1 MFAIII
7 FEYFWVGNNLTT
19 MVKFYMKQIL
29 LIIFFGLILT
39 NCTVKYK
46 VVGKYEEFN
55 EVFIGTVN
63 SDLMSG
69 TAVIEVETVPSKMKC
84 SGNSRIN
91 FIPASNYLIPGYCK
105 GQKGIATLMCSL
117 TGRVEGTFTTKSCT
131 KGYGTGFDK
140 EGRMFAFTFGFSEED
155 AKIEIDRLM
164 AEVKNKPDLPIY
176 EPEKVRKEKGFS
188 TGTGFFISN
197 EGHMITNYHV
207 IRNANNI
214 TVSVDDKELIAKVIA
229 QDKVN
234 DIAIIKIDDVEN
246 ISALPII
253 KAKNSDVG
261 EEVFTLGYPLV
272 DVQGKELKATFGR
285 INAMSGLE
293 DDVRLMQID
302 VPIQPGNSGGPLINS
317 KGEVIGIVTAT
328 LDSIVTLYK
337 KGVLPQNVNFAV
349 KSDYIFPVLENIT
362 SENKSNS
369 KKEFSAWVKKYRN
382 SVKMVIAR

>member
-1 MFAIII
+1 
-7 FEYFWVGNNLTT
+7 
-19 MVKFYMKQIL
+19 MKQIL
-29 LIIFFGLILT
+29 LIIFFGLILS

-63 SDLMSG
+63 SDLMTG
-69 TAVIEVETVPSKMKC
+69 TSVIEVETVPSKMKC
-84 SGNSRIN
+84 NGNSRIT
-91 FIPASNYLIPGYCK
+91 FIPASNYLIPGYCG
-105 GQKGIATLMCSL
+105 GQKGVATLMCSL
-117 TGRVEGTFTTKSCT
+117 TGRVDATFTAKSCT

-140 EGRMFAFTFGFSEED
+140 EGRMFAFTFGFKEEE

-207 IRNANNI
+207 IKNANKI
-214 TVSVDDKELIAKVIA
+214 TVSINDKVLVAKVIA

-234 DIAIIKIDDVEN
+234 DIAIIKIDNVEN

-253 KAKNSDVG
+253 KANSDVG

-317 KGEVIGIVTAT
+317 KGEVIGNTQHLTNSYI
-328 LDSIVTLYK
+328 IQ

-369 KKEFSAWVKKYRN
+369 KKEFSAWVKKYKD

>member
-1 MFAIII
+1 
-7 FEYFWVGNNLTT
+7 
-19 MVKFYMKQIL
+19 MKKIL
-29 LIIFFGLILT
+29 FLSLLCFFIT

-63 SDLMSG
+63 SDLMTG

-84 SGNSRIN
+84 NGNSRIT
-91 FIPASNYLIPGYCK
+91 FIPASNYFIPGYCG
-105 GQKGIATLMCSL
+105 GQKGVATLMCSL
-117 TGRVEGTFTTKSCT
+117 TGRVDATFTAKSCT
-131 KGYGTGFDK
+131 KGYGTGYDK
-140 EGRMFAFTFGFSEED
+140 EGRLFAFTFGYKEEE
-155 AKIEIDRLM
+155 ARIEIDRLM
-164 AEVKNKPDLPIY
+164 AEVQDKPELPIY

-197 EGHMITNYHV
+197 DGHMITNYHV
-207 IRNANNI
+207 IKNANSINVAIGEKEIEAKII
-214 TVSVDDKELIAKVIA
+214 T
-229 QDKVN
+229 QDKIN
-234 DIAIIKIDDVEN
+234 DIAIIKVEIPN
-246 ISALPII
+246 TESIPII
-253 KAKNSDVG
+253 RSSDSSVG

-285 INAMSGLE
+285 INAMSGLQ
-293 DDVRLMQID
+293 DDIRVMQVD

-328 LDSIVTLYK
+328 MDSIVTLYK

-349 KSDYIFPVLENIT
+349 KSDYIFPIINDIT
-362 SENKSNS
+362 TERKMSNKKDFSE
-369 KKEFSAWVKKYRN
+369 WVKKYRD

>member
-1 MFAIII
+1 
-7 FEYFWVGNNLTT
+7 
-19 MVKFYMKQIL
+19 MKQIL
-29 LIIFFGLILT
+29 LIIFFGLILS

-63 SDLMSG
+63 SDLMTG
-69 TAVIEVETVPSKMKC
+69 TSVIEVETVPSKMKC
-84 SGNSRIN
+84 NGNSRIT
-91 FIPASNYLIPGYCK
+91 FIPASNYLIPGYCG
-105 GQKGIATLMCSL
+105 GQKGVATLMCSL
-117 TGRVEGTFTTKSCT
+117 TGRVDATFTAKSCT

-140 EGRMFAFTFGFSEED
+140 EGRMFAFTFGFKEEE

-207 IRNANNI
+207 IKNANKI
-214 TVSVDDKELIAKVIA
+214 TVSINDKELVAKVIA

-234 DIAIIKIDDVEN
+234 DIAIIKIDNVEN

-261 EEVFTLGYPLV
+261 E
-272 DVQGKELKATFGR
+272 
-285 INAMSGLE
+285 
-293 DDVRLMQID
+293 
-302 VPIQPGNSGGPLINS
+302 LINYNDLINNNIN
-317 KGEVIGIVTAT
+317 KIKI
-328 LDSIVTLYK
+328 SIT
-337 KGVLPQNVNFAV
+337 NFN
-349 KSDYIFPVLENIT
+349 DPLNIFT
-362 SENKSNS
+362 
-369 KKEFSAWVKKYRN
+369 VKKSFDENFNGIILLNKKNVFFKIDNNGEYIEC
-382 SVKMVIAR
+382 KYKILH

>member
-1 MFAIII
+1 M
-7 FEYFWVGNNLTT
+7 
-19 MVKFYMKQIL
+19 
-29 LIIFFGLILT
+29 
-39 NCTVKYK
+39 
-46 VVGKYEEFN
+46 VGKYEEFN

-63 SDLMSG
+63 SDLMTG

-84 SGNSRIN
+84 NGNSRIT
-91 FIPASNYLIPGYCK
+91 FIPASNYFLPGYCG
-105 GQKGIATLMCSL
+105 GQKGVATLMCSL
-117 TGRVEGTFTTKSCT
+117 TGRVDATFTAKSCT
-131 KGYGTGFDK
+131 KGYGTGYDK
-140 EGRMFAFTFGFSEED
+140 EGRLFAFTFGFKEEE

-164 AEVKNKPDLPIY
+164 AEVKNKPELPIY

-188 TGTGFFISN
+188 TGTGFFISQ

-207 IRNANNI
+207 IKNSNKI
-214 TVSVDDKELIAKVIA
+214 TVSVEGDEIPAEVIT

-234 DIAIIKIDDVEN
+234 DIAIIKVEN
-246 ISALPII
+246 VKNISSLPII

-261 EEVFTLGYPLV
+261 EEVFTLGYPLI

-285 INAMSGLE
+285 INALSGLE

-349 KSDYIFPVLENIT
+349 KSDYIFPVIDNIAPEKKN
-362 SENKSNS
+362 SS
-369 KKEFSAWVKKYRN
+369 KKEFSSWVKKYRD
-382 SVKMVIAR
+382 SVKLVIAR